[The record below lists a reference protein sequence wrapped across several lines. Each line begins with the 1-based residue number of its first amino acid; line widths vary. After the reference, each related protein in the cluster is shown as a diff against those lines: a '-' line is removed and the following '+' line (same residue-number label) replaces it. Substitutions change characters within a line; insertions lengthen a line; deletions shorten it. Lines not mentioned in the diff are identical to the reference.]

1 MQKKII
7 NKNFKGMKKTKNYP
21 DYNEKIFKITFEF
34 TSIPPLDFEI
44 WAFQNRPFFVTKKIV
59 LPEYFFQDF
68 EKDIF
73 FFLYI

>member
-1 MQKKII
+1 MSKKA
-7 NKNFKGMKKTKNYP
+7 KCYP

-44 WAFQNRPFFVTKKIV
+44 WAFQNWPFFVTKKIV

-68 EKDIF
+68 EKDNF
-73 FFLYI
+73 FFFNIKSH